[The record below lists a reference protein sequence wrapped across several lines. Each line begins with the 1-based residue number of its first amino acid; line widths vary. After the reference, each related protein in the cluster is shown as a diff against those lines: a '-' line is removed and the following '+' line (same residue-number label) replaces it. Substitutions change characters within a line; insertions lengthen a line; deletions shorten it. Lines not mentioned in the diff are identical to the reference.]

1 MQQALRLTF
10 VASFWFILC
19 GISDTVQSPLST
31 DSEPLGRP
39 VPMKISGPLIHE
51 PSGFEFPE
59 SYDSFSRTLVLRYDT
74 AGLDMSVH
82 YNDKWADCKLATT
95 FYVYPTPRMS
105 SIGAPPDMTTSVQEG
120 WLEEQ
125 IQSSK
130 YAIKYY
136 HPSLQS
142 LTTGTTTTP
151 TTDGNLN
158 GRLLTF
164 QEAGKFSEQ
173 RVFVYKTV
181 WFIKY
186 RFTYPESCRTE
197 ATSRIESLISQLPW
211 ATGS

>member
-1 MQQALRLTF
+1 MQQALRLIM
-10 VASFWFILC
+10 VASFWFILS
-19 GISDTVQSPLST
+19 GISDTMQTPPST

-39 VPMKISGPLIHE
+39 VSVKISGPLIHE

-59 SYDSFSRTLVLRYDT
+59 SYDSFSRSLILRYDT

-82 YNDKWADCKLATT
+82 YNDKWAGCKLATT
-95 FYVYPTPRMS
+95 FYVYPTPRTS
-105 SIGAPPDMTTSVQEG
+105 GTGAPPDMTPSVQEG

-125 IQSSK
+125 IQNSK
-130 YAIKYY
+130 YAIKHY

-151 TTDGNLN
+151 TADGNLN

-164 QEAGKFSEQ
+164 REAGKFSEQ
-173 RVFVYKTV
+173 RVFVYKTI
-181 WFIKY
+181 WFLKY

-197 ATSRIESLISQLPW
+197 AASRIQSLLSQLPW